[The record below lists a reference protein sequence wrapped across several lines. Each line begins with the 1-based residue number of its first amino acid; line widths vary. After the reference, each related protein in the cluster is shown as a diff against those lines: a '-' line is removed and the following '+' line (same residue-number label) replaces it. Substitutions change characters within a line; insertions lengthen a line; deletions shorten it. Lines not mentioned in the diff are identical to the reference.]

1 MSLLRFDLVSG
12 LAVDPMVRLSLFS
25 GRQFVD
31 QRAVAAVVGLS
42 THQLHFYVKPSHW
55 GVPGHWRYDAGMT
68 FYAVDRLVELV
79 DELIE
84 LGLVDSAAALDR
96 WINALSGWPARR
108 GWIAEWE
115 EVNDA

>member
-12 LAVDPMVRLSLFS
+12 LAVDPMGRLSLFS

-42 THQLHFYVKPSHW
+42 THRLHFYVKPSHW
-55 GVPGHWRYDAGMT
+55 GVPGHWQLNAGVT
-68 FYAVDRLVELV
+68 YYAVDRLGELV
-79 DELIE
+79 DALIE

-96 WINALSGWPARR
+96 WIDVLSGRRESR
-108 GWIAEWE
+108 GWLAEWE
-115 EVNDA
+115 EAKVA